1 MIVLK
6 SKKTGNY
13 IEAMPMLCGHLF
25 VGLDGDPD
33 GNKCIGPAEAIQR
46 YWIVDACPKHL
57 QQILEAGFRM
67 EHER

>member
-1 MIVLK
+1 
-6 SKKTGNY
+6 
-13 IEAMPMLCGHLF
+13 MLCGHLF